1 MSITAY
7 LHISLEFWGCFFCVI
22 AGVTIA
28 LGKSSDELAK
38 RFLYSMQFGNAL
50 LVLSDAFAW
59 LYRGNISRE
68 GYYIVRISNFLVFFT
83 SYAIILLFT
92 GYVSRFVDMKRFATR
107 AALYSVG
114 FITLCAEV
122 FLIISQFTN
131 IFYYFD
137 QTNRYQRSSL
147 FWVTQAVGVVC
158 MVIDSIVIIANRKR
172 ISRGNLCV
180 LLSFMVLP
188 MIALIIQVFV
198 YGYSLL
204 NLALILSGLLMF
216 ITFQIDQTKR
226 LAQKESE
233 LDEMRIKTMI
243 SQIQPHF
250 IANALTA
257 IYFLIETDPPKAQEC
272 VHSFAKYLR
281 NNINALESTSPIPFT
296 QELEHIEEY
305 LKIEKIRF
313 GDRLNIEYD
322 IQTEDFCVPS
332 LSVQSMV
339 ENAVKH
345 GVCKVTRGGTV
356 RLSTRE
362 LPECFEV
369 EISDNGAGFDV
380 DETKLGGTHVGIAN
394 SRERV
399 RMMCGGR
406 LEVTSKVGEG
416 TKITISLPKAQK

>member
-1 MSITAY
+1 MSVTAY
-7 LHISLEFWGCFFCVI
+7 LHISLELWGCIFCVI

-28 LGKSSDELAK
+28 LGKSSDEKARRYL
-38 RFLYSMQFGNAL
+38 FSMEFGNAL
-50 LVLSDAFAW
+50 LVLADAFAW
-59 LYRGNISRE
+59 LYRGSLSPE

-83 SYAIILLFT
+83 SNAIILLFT
-92 GYVSRFVDMKRFATR
+92 GYLSRFVDRRRIATR
-107 AALYSVG
+107 VAFCSVG
-114 FITLCAEV
+114 VIAVSAEV
-122 FLIISQFTN
+122 LLIISQFTN
-131 IFYYFD
+131 LFYYYD
-137 QTNRYQRSSL
+137 SSNRYQRSSL

-158 MVIDSIVIIANRKR
+158 VLIDSVVLIANRKR
-172 ISRGNLCV
+172 ISRENFCV

-216 ITFQIDQTKR
+216 MTFQIDQTR
-226 LAQKESE
+226 QLAQKESE

-257 IYFLIETDPPKAQEC
+257 IYSLIESDPPKAQEC

-281 NNINALESTSPIPFT
+281 NNINSLESTSPIPFT

-322 IQTEDFCVPS
+322 I
-332 LSVQSMV
+332 
-339 ENAVKH
+339 
-345 GVCKVTRGGTV
+345 
-356 RLSTRE
+356 
-362 LPECFEV
+362 
-369 EISDNGAGFDV
+369 
-380 DETKLGGTHVGIAN
+380 
-394 SRERV
+394 
-399 RMMCGGR
+399 
-406 LEVTSKVGEG
+406 
-416 TKITISLPKAQK
+416 